1 MTKQASISTGGHSLA
16 DSFMSIH
23 QIGSVS
29 YNNHCRVG
37 ITSVHTN
44 LYKNKPFPPF
54 IRKKS
59 IICILALGYISIF
72 DKLDSEIIT
81 TALGKLSIGVISS
94 QCPLLSAY
102 LYCQMILFTINTV
115 ISFSF
120 PAGEDKRGRKGNGRK
135 IIDNND
141 RNKY

>member
-54 IRKKS
+54 MRKKS
-59 IICILALGYISIF
+59 IICILAIGYISIF
-72 DKLDSEIIT
+72 DKLDSEMIT
-81 TALGKLSIGVISS
+81 TALGKLSIGIIFS
-94 QCPLLSAY
+94 QYPLLSAY
-102 LYCQMILFTINTV
+102 LYCHMILFTTNIVKTV
-115 ISFSF
+115 SGVVSG
-120 PAGEDKRGRKGNGRK
+120 AVRGVKQCKGW
-135 IIDNND
+135 
-141 RNKY
+141 